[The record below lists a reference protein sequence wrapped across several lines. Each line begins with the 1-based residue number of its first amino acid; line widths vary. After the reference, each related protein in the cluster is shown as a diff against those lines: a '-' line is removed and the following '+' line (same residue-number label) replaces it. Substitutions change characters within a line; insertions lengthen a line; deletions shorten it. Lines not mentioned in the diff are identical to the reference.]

1 MIQGNLIFIRK
12 EGVQMNFGMILDL
25 LIMACGIYMVYWAVQ
40 MKSTNKIPAMLV
52 GKGFPINRA
61 KDPEGFIKFTF
72 PFTFSTGVVLFA
84 MGLIGALE
92 LFITYPLAETLMRIV
107 LVAVIIAYGVV
118 LMKAQKK
125 YLVGIK

>member
-1 MIQGNLIFIRK
+1 MS
-12 EGVQMNFGMILDL
+12 FGMILDL
-25 LIMACGIYMVYWAVQ
+25 LIMACGVYMVYWAIQ

-72 PFTFSTGVVLFA
+72 PFTFSAGVVLFV
-84 MGLIGALE
+84 MGLIGALG